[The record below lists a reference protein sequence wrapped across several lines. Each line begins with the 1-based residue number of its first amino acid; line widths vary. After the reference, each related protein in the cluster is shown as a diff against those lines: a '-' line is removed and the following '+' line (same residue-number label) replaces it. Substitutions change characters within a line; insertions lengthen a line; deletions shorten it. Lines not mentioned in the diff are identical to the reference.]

1 MAVNVFIEG
10 RFYKLFRRL
19 IGCDT
24 STIEYGKFVEVIC
37 ARESRR
43 REALGTALV
52 KVGAPVD
59 KSDLRV
65 VPCFLTGAD
74 RYWRLNSGGQKFR
87 RYEVSH
93 YGMESL
99 LGCGVF

>member
-10 RFYKLFRRL
+10 RFYRLFRRL

-52 KVGAPVD
+52 ILVGALVD
-59 KSDLRV
+59 KGDLRM
-65 VPCFLTGAD
+65 VPCFPH
-74 RYWRLNSGGQKFR
+74 R
-87 RYEVSH
+87 R
-93 YGMESL
+93 
-99 LGCGVF
+99 